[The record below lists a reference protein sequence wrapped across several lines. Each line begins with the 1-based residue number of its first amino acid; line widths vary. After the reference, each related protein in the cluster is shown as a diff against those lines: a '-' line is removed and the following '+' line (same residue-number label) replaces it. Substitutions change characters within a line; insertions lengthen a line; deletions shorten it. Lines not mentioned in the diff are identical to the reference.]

1 MKEIVKFFNSKIY
14 KTEKKIKTA
23 FIILVMFLAGM
34 YIGLAINYME
44 LQNKE
49 KEIREYQVEIDD
61 KKQTLDRVIQ
71 EKEDLETILNN
82 YTIQERKNEN
92 ENK

>member
-1 MKEIVKFFNSKIY
+1 MKKTKYYDKNVY

-23 FIILVMFLAGM
+23 FIILVTFLIGM

-49 KEIREYQVEIDD
+49 REIREYQVEIDSL
-61 KKQTLDRVIQ
+61 KEVIYL
-71 EKEDLETILNN
+71 KETEELE
-82 YTIQERKNEN
+82 
-92 ENK
+92 

>member
-1 MKEIVKFFNSKIY
+1 MKKTKYYDKNVY

-23 FIILVMFLAGM
+23 FIILVMFLSGM

-49 KEIREYQVEIDD
+49 REIRKYQVEIDSL
-61 KKQTLDRVIQ
+61 KEVIYI
-71 EKEDLETILNN
+71 KEME
-82 YTIQERKNEN
+82 ERLYE
-92 ENK
+92 

>member
-1 MKEIVKFFNSKIY
+1 MKKTKHFNKNIY
-14 KTEKKIKTA
+14 ETEKKIKTA

-49 KEIREYQVEIDD
+49 QQVREYQVEIDSL
-61 KKQTLDRVIQ
+61 KETVYILQQ
-71 EKEDLETILNN
+71 EE
-82 YTIQERKNEN
+82 
-92 ENK
+92 

>member
-1 MKEIVKFFNSKIY
+1 MQKTKYYDKNVY

-49 KEIREYQVEIDD
+49 QQIREYQVEIDS
-61 KKQTLDRVIQ
+61 L
-71 EKEDLETILNN
+71 KETVYIL
-82 YTIQERKNEN
+82 QKEN
-92 ENK
+92 D

>member
-1 MKEIVKFFNSKIY
+1 MKEKIKYYDKNFY

-23 FIILVMFLAGM
+23 FIILVTFLIGL

-49 KEIREYQVEIDD
+49 QQIREYQVEVDSLRETVYIL
-61 KKQTLDRVIQ
+61 QG
-71 EKEDLETILNN
+71 EKEI
-82 YTIQERKNEN
+82 
-92 ENK
+92 

>member
-1 MKEIVKFFNSKIY
+1 MKKTKYFNKNIY
-14 KTEKKIKTA
+14 ETEKKIKTA
-23 FIILVMFLAGM
+23 FIILVTFLIGL

-49 KEIREYQVEIDD
+49 REIREYQVEIDSQ
-61 KKQTLDRVIQ
+61 KQTLDSVIT

-82 YTIQERKNEN
+82 YTINERR
-92 ENK
+92 